1 MSRDKR
7 NQFGRLW
14 TFRTRRFTVSLILE
28 QDYGYQYDGD
38 DEDGEVQAKL
48 DSGDFVAFDS
58 KVSVELDGVEIAA
71 DYLGG
76 SVYADTQDFVCEHY
90 GLAAKSRAD
99 GCNYGAY
106 FPGMVRQ
113 AISEAR
119 EYVRNMEKPPRIRE
133 SA

>member
-1 MSRDKR
+1 MRDKH

-38 DEDGEVQAKL
+38 DEDGETQAKL
-48 DSGDFVAFDS
+48 DSGEYVAFDS
-58 KVSVELDGVEIAA
+58 KVVVELDGNEIAA
-71 DYLGG
+71 EYLGG

-106 FPGMVRQ
+106 FPDMVRT
-113 AISEAR
+113 AIAEAR
-119 EYVRNMEKPPRIRE
+119 DYVRDMEVPPRIRE